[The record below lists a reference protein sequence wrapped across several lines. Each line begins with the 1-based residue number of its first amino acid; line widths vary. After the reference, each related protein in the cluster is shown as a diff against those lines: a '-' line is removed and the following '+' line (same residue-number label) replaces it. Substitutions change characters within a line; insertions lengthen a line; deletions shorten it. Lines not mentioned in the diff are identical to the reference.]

1 MIGRIRGIVST
12 FGWWQWLL
20 TGVFVLALLAGTL
33 FTVRTIRYTIY
44 WRLHQ
49 AEPIERWMTVNYVSH
64 SYDVPPD
71 VLLKALGLPE
81 PAPLAR
87 RDRRPLG
94 DIAKA
99 QGKSFE
105 AVKATLEQAI
115 ASWRPPAPPDGPA
128 PPGPPKSERPSDRAA
143 P

>member
-1 MIGRIRGIVST
+1 MAVRIRGIVST

-20 TGVFVLALLAGTL
+20 TGVFVLALVAGML
-33 FTVRTIRYTIY
+33 FTVRTVRYTIY
-44 WRLHQ
+44 WRLHH

-64 SYDVPPD
+64 SYDVPPE
-71 VLLKALGLPE
+71 VLFKALGLPE
-81 PAPLAR
+81 PSPLAR

-105 AVKATLEQAI
+105 TVKATLEQTI
-115 ASWRPPAPPDGPA
+115 ANWRPPEPGGPP
-128 PPGPPKSERPSDRAA
+128 PPPPKSERPSDRPA